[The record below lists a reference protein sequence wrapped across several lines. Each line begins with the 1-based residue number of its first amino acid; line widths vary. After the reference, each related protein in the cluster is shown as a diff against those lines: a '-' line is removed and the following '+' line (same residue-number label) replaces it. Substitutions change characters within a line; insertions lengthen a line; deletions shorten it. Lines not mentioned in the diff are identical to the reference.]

1 MSTNLIHEHRFPSAV
16 ALAHALAAEIKVDLT
31 EAIAAR
37 GSASLVVSGGR
48 TPEPFFRELR
58 TETTDWGNVSI
69 TLADERW
76 VDTASEQSNERFVRE
91 VLLQDKAST
100 AHFIGL
106 KNTAATP
113 EQGVEWAWRSIKR
126 IARPFDAVLLGM
138 GDDGHFASLFP
149 GSLGLVKAL
158 DLTATPG
165 CVAMNA
171 LTAPHAR
178 ISLNLSALLDARR
191 IVLLLGGAEKWKV
204 YERARQAGSSSELP
218 IRALLQQKQVTVDV
232 YWSP

>member
-1 MSTNLIHEHRFPSAV
+1 MSRTLIHEHRFPSAV
-16 ALAHALAAEIKVDLT
+16 ALAHVLAAEIKVDLA
-31 EAIAAR
+31 EAITAR
-37 GSASLVVSGGR
+37 GSASFVVSGGR
-48 TPEPFFRELR
+48 TPETLFRQVR
-58 TETTDWGNVSI
+58 TETLDWDRVWI

-76 VDTASEQSNERFVRE
+76 VDTASEQSNERLVRE
-91 VLLQDKAST
+91 VLLQEQAST

-106 KNTAATP
+106 KNTAGTP

-126 IARPFDAVLLGM
+126 IPRPLDVVMLGM

-149 GSLGLVKAL
+149 GSLGIIKAL

-204 YERARQAGSSSELP
+204 YERARLAGSSAELP
-218 IRALLQQKQVTVDV
+218 VRALLQQKQVAIDV